1 MWDQNYLN
9 FTVRGYAFTY
19 NNTTDTFQIAYDGGS
34 AISGGVATFTIDP
47 YENVISNVGF
57 HCINS
62 GWTPSGEDIDATH
75 TYTFNS
81 GLLTTLQQT
90 EKAYAPTTDASY
102 PFVEPGRANFIG
114 IAQNSASGG
123 ESVSVRLPGS
133 VDNQVTGLSAGSV
146 YYLDP
151 LNSGVTTDS
160 TKPTNWSGSW
170 NQVARAT
177 KSDSLLLTD
186 NLL

>member
-1 MWDQNYLN
+1 MVYCSGADR
-9 FTVRGYAFTY
+9 TVHF
-19 NNTTDTFQIAYDGGS
+19 AYHQG
-34 AISGGVATFTIDP
+34 
-47 YENVISNVGF
+47 
-57 HCINS
+57 
-62 GWTPSGEDIDATH
+62 TH

-90 EKAYAPTTDASY
+90 EKAYAPTTDAGY